1 MLDLLLAAALAAPL
15 TGTAPPPNIIIVMTD
30 DLGWQDVSV
39 PMHSETTPLNKQ
51 WHTPA
56 LERLAAQGTVCTNGY
71 AAAPVCTPT
80 RVSLMTG
87 QMPCR
92 HNVTYWTLHHDQDTS
107 KNRPRIAA
115 PDWAKEGLQ
124 PGTPTLP
131 GVLRDA
137 GYRTIHAGKAHFGA
151 HGTPG
156 SDPANLGFDV
166 NIAGHGSGAPASFL
180 GTHNFSNAGRKQARN
195 PDADPGGPTVWDVPG
210 LEAYHGKDVFL
221 TEALCTEALKA
232 LDQAIADDTPVFLYF
247 APYAVHAPI
256 MANTKLLGRYEGLHR
271 TEAAYGT
278 MIESVDQ
285 ALGRILDRL
294 DHHGITDNT
303 IVVFTSDNGGLSAHA
318 RGGTANT
325 HNKPLKSGKGSSYEG
340 GTRVPWVVRWP
351 GVTEAGSRID
361 TPVITQDL
369 APTLA
374 RAAGAAFPQTH
385 PIDGVDLR
393 SILADGADPSRSLVW
408 HQPHQWGASGP
419 GIEPFTALRHGP
431 WKLLVFHDG
440 PRVELYDLTGDIGEE
455 RDLALDRPD
464 VVEAMLGYLKRIA
477 VGTGLQMSID
487 KSTGEPVAIPETAQ
501 PAQG

>member
-1 MLDLLLAAALAAPL
+1 MLDLLLAAALA
-15 TGTAPPPNIIIVMTD
+15 GTAPPPNIVIVMTD

-39 PMHSETTPLNKQ
+39 PMHTQTTPLNKQ

-56 LERLAAQGTVCTNGY
+56 LERLAEQGTICTNGY

-92 HNVTYWTLHHDQDTS
+92 HNVTYWTLHHDRDTS
-107 KNRPRIAA
+107 KNRPRIKA
-115 PDWAKEGLQ
+115 PNWSKEGLQ

-131 GVLRDA
+131 GVLREA

-151 HGTPG
+151 HGTDG
-156 SDPANLGFDV
+156 SDPSNLGFEV

-180 GTHNFSNAGRKQARN
+180 GTHNFSNAGRKKAGN
-195 PDADPGGPTVWDVPG
+195 PAADGGGPSVWDVPG
-210 LEAYHGKDVFL
+210 LTKYHGQDVFL
-221 TEALCTEALKA
+221 TEALCTEALAA
-232 LDQAIADDTPVFLYF
+232 LDQAVADDKPVFLYF

-256 MANTKLLGRYEGLHR
+256 MANKKLLARYEGLHP

-294 DHHGITDNT
+294 DHHGIADNT

-318 RGGTANT
+318 RGGKANT

-351 GVTEAGSRID
+351 GVTPAGKRID

-369 APTLA
+369 TPTLA
-374 RAAGAAFPQTH
+374 RAAGARFPDQH
-385 PIDGVDLR
+385 AIDGVDLR
-393 SILADGADPSRSLVW
+393 SILANGANPSRSLVW

-419 GIEPFTALRHGP
+419 GIEPYTALRHGP
-431 WKLLVFHDG
+431 WKLLVYHDG
-440 PRVELYDLTGDIGEE
+440 PRVELYDLHGDLGEE
-455 RDLALDRPD
+455 RDLAMDRPD
-464 VVEAMLGYLKRIA
+464 VVELMLQYLARIA

-487 KSTGEPVAIPETAQ
+487 KATGEPVVLPKATQAPV
-501 PAQG
+501 G